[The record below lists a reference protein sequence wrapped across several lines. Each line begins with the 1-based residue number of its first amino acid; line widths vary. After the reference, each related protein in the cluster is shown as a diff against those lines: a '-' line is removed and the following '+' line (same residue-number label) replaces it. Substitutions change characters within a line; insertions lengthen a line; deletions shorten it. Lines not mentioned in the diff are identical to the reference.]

1 MSGGAFDYKQYFIEY
16 IADEIEQR
24 ILKSGREIPQEV
36 LSRDPWHGH
45 WGDDFDAPQFY
56 PNYNHKTMDIMKR
69 AVYVLRLAHIYAQRV
84 DWMLSGD
91 DGEDS
96 LVIRLEEE
104 LEKLKTKYPSGKFTF
119 KKKRVRY
126 DDNYGGFREMPDE
139 LTIDK

>member
-1 MSGGAFDYKQYFIEY
+1 MSGGAFDYKQYFIGY
-16 IADEIEQR
+16 IADDIEQR

-45 WGDDFDAPQFY
+45 WEDDFNIPQFY
-56 PNYNHKTMDIMKR
+56 PKYNRKTMDIMKR

-91 DGEDS
+91 DGEDC
-96 LVIRLEEE
+96 LVERLEKE
-104 LEKLKTKYPSGKFTF
+104 LAELKKKYPRGKFTF

-126 DDNYGGFREMPDE
+126 DDDYGGFREMPDE
-139 LTIDK
+139 